1 MPEAMLAP
9 GMDSESPIPVGMGD
23 SASQKLE
30 LEETD
35 KCNPPKSP
43 LGCWEGCLVSYCL

>member
-30 LEETD
+30 LEETET
-35 KCNPPKSP
+35 NVIP
-43 LGCWEGCLVSYCL
+43 LRVLWDVGKDA